1 MIITSNTTTSNFSK
15 TKAALAVGVH
25 QCAFQTL
32 KACRATAN
40 VADFALRKAIKTPFL
55 LKNLFNKKKIVKDPS
70 LTEQEVMLDPLQG
83 PNPLIK
89 DISQSLKQTVILYK
103 NFTVKSGDLAEKTV
117 NQVGHLLEK
126 TINQKTSIDS
136 LPSLDRADFGKL
148 LDSSLQVTQKFFPK
162 EFLNLTGRNKN
173 EKEITKKLESLL
185 ACLQHFKISCFK
197 LSKTFTPSG
206 VDSMI
211 RQLKLIDKG
220 VQAFVAKETD
230 LSENAC
236 CILMGALT
244 SIKDLQNLLKK
255 YQKEVDRPID
265 GKDRTF
271 AKNTIENNPL
281 VTKVV
286 SPIAIALGSVITPF
300 ITIDCLPYMVSKT
313 MGLLN
318 GHIFQF
324 QEGTSLMPALQN
336 ATITTASCLAA
347 VNYTDEEDQEGIP
360 KYMINTLANQVFMC
374 VFAYVG
380 ARMCGSKTK
389 VKEFVEQ
396 RISSVLAYKTCN
408 YSLNYLGISFW
419 PNKTVSSIVSGCT
432 NRLLKLFKEDDS
444 LKQQNLT

>member
-25 QCAFQTL
+25 QCAFQAL

-40 VADFALRKAIKTPFL
+40 VSDFALRKAIKTPFL
-55 LKNLFNKKKIVKDPS
+55 LKNLFNKKKIVKDSSS

-83 PNPLIK
+83 SNPLIK
-89 DISQSLKQTVILYK
+89 DISQGLKQTVILYK

-126 TINQKTSIDS
+126 TINQKPSIDS

-162 EFLNLTGRNKN
+162 EFLKLTGRKES

-220 VQAFVAKETD
+220 VQAFIAKETD

-236 CILMGALT
+236 CMLMNALE
-244 SIKDLQNLLKK
+244 SISELQSLLEK
-255 YQKEVDRPID
+255 YQKDVNRPID
-265 GKDRTF
+265 EKDRVF

-281 VTKVV
+281 VTKVI
-286 SPIAIALGSVITPF
+286 SPTVIALGSVVTPF
-300 ITIDCLPYMVSKT
+300 ITIDCVPYMASNAMILLTNVVHVSA
-313 MGLLN
+313 
-318 GHIFQF
+318 
-324 QEGTSLMPALQN
+324 SLMPVLQN

-408 YSLNYLGISFW
+408 YSLNYLGVSFW

-432 NRLLKLFKEDDS
+432 NRLLNLFKEDDS

>member
-1 MIITSNTTTSNFSK
+1 
-15 TKAALAVGVH
+15 
-25 QCAFQTL
+25 
-32 KACRATAN
+32 
-40 VADFALRKAIKTPFL
+40 
-55 LKNLFNKKKIVKDPS
+55 
-70 LTEQEVMLDPLQG
+70 
-83 PNPLIK
+83 
-89 DISQSLKQTVILYK
+89 
-103 NFTVKSGDLAEKTV
+103 
-117 NQVGHLLEK
+117 
-126 TINQKTSIDS
+126 
-136 LPSLDRADFGKL
+136 
-148 LDSSLQVTQKFFPK
+148 SLQVTQKFFPK
-162 EFLNLTGRNKN
+162 EFLKLTGRKER

-220 VQAFVAKETD
+220 VQAFIAKETD

-236 CILMGALT
+236 CMLMNALE
-244 SIKDLQNLLKK
+244 SISELQSLLEK
-255 YQKEVDRPID
+255 YQKDVNRPID
-265 GKDRTF
+265 EKDRVF

-281 VTKVV
+281 VTKVI
-286 SPIAIALGSVITPF
+286 SPTVIALGSVVTPF
-300 ITIDCLPYMVSKT
+300 ITIDCVPYMASNAMILLTNVVHVSA
-313 MGLLN
+313 
-318 GHIFQF
+318 
-324 QEGTSLMPALQN
+324 SLMPVLQN

-408 YSLNYLGISFW
+408 YSLNYLGVSFW

-432 NRLLKLFKEDDS
+432 NRLLNLFKEDDS